1 MATPSSSSSSS
12 SKGWTSNI
20 TSIAARVYFF
30 LILLSLRASFFS
42 VASKFI
48 VSVLLLLN
56 STQLQKEIK
65 FSIGIKRCI
74 KEEEQN
80 GTAEKVKKIIMM
92 LNEAEVPSEDVV
104 GMSLFAQRGRVKE
117 EEFVK
122 KVQEMMHV
130 EEKQQ
135 IPIAQSLPWTT
146 DEPEVS
152 LLLTT

>member
-1 MATPSSSSSSS
+1 MATPSSSSSSSSS

-92 LNEAEVPSEDVV
+92 LNEAEVPSEDV
-104 GMSLFAQRGRVKE
+104 QRGRVNE